1 MQNSKSYF
9 LLPNTAFGLSSEEF
23 SVLAYLLS
31 IPTAKKRVRQ
41 QTIAE
46 KCNIGSR
53 NTVTKAINSLLAK
66 GYIFTK
72 IRTRRVNYWYG
83 SNIYYLNEDA
93 VCDFSKGYTLI
104 QRSVFEYGLSPA
116 QLKVYAFIAKSIN
129 SKLGYCWNSYT
140 DISKGTGMSRS
151 TVIALI
157 HQLEYRGLIS
167 KIRKMRYGCP
177 KVYADNV
184 YCIKL
189 KRKKRIK
196 KEVQPRKDC
205 TSQKSNVNY
214 NLQFDN
220 NTEPLFC
227 QVLLSDFLQTRGSP
241 KYEHLY
247 ITQQVSH
254 RKRKVSKLNLLYS
267 SIYRILRTVYAHFS
281 SKKSCGKRIMSKNK
295 APP

>member
-1 MQNSKSYF
+1 M
-9 LLPNTAFGLSSEEF
+9 
-23 SVLAYLLS
+23 
-31 IPTAKKRVRQ
+31 
-41 QTIAE
+41 
-46 KCNIGSR
+46 
-53 NTVTKAINSLLAK
+53 
-66 GYIFTK
+66 
-72 IRTRRVNYWYG
+72 
-83 SNIYYLNEDA
+83 
-93 VCDFSKGYTLI
+93 I

-167 KIRKMRYGCP
+167 KLRKMRYGCP

-205 TSQKSNVNY
+205 TSQKFNVNY
-214 NLQFDN
+214 NLHFDN
-220 NTEPLFC
+220 NTEPFFC

-247 ITQQVSH
+247 ITHLISH
-254 RKRKVSKLNLLYS
+254 
-267 SIYRILRTVYAHFS
+267 
-281 SKKSCGKRIMSKNK
+281 
-295 APP
+295 

>member
-9 LLPNTAFGLSSEEF
+9 VLPNTAFGLSSEEF

-83 SNIYYLNEDA
+83 TNIYYLNEDA

-104 QRSVFEYGLSPA
+104 QRPAFEYGLSPA

-151 TVIALI
+151 TVIAII

-184 YCIKL
+184 YCLKL
-189 KRKKRIK
+189 KRIKRIK

-205 TSQKSNVNY
+205 TSQANIVNY
-214 NLQFDN
+214 NLQLDN

-227 QVLLSDFLQTRGSP
+227 QVLLSDFFQTRGSP

-267 SIYRILRTVYAHFS
+267 LSLIHI
-281 SKKSCGKRIMSKNK
+281 
-295 APP
+295 